1 MHIVKRELG
10 EAAAGHYEVKCKRGG
25 NTEAEPI
32 RSREHCSC
40 ATPALDRNDRHQW
53 SHNSVDQYI
62 RVAHKCI
69 IISTDAVYLRLTILD

>member
-32 RSREHCSC
+32 HSR
-40 ATPALDRNDRHQW
+40 A
-53 SHNSVDQYI
+53 YI
-62 RVAHKCI
+62 
-69 IISTDAVYLRLTILD
+69 AVPHRRLTEMIDTNGLTTALTSIFVLHTSVLLLARMQFTLS